1 MPMASIL
8 AQSLTRC
15 YGRMLAVD
23 RVSFEVEGGTVLGFL
38 GPNGAGKSTTM
49 KMLTG
54 YLQPTSGTALINGHD
69 IRTQRRQ
76 AHQVLGYLPEGA
88 PLYEDMRV
96 EEFLAFIAAVRGLSR
111 AETTKAI
118 GALAERLELEGVLKQ
133 TIDTLSKGFGR
144 RVGIAQA
151 LIHDPPILILDE
163 PTDGLDP
170 IQKAQVRRL
179 IQEMADTKII
189 IISTHILEEV
199 ELLCRRIMI
208 ISQGQLQLDGT
219 PSEVRARSRYAGA
232 VSLVVEQPQVVA
244 SKLSGLVEV
253 NNVEFRGGKLTAF
266 PSGEGDLANAVQAL
280 IQTEHC
286 SVKEFH
292 LEAGRLD
299 DVFASIAGHEV
310 VNE

>member
-1 MPMASIL
+1 MASIL

-23 RVSFEVEGGTVLGFL
+23 RVSFEVDGGTVLGFL

-54 YLQPTSGTALINGHD
+54 YLSPTSGTALINGYD
-69 IRTQRRQ
+69 IRTARRQ
-76 AHQVLGYLPEGA
+76 AHQALGYLPEGA
-88 PLYEDMRV
+88 PLYDDMRV
-96 EEFLAFIAAVRGLSR
+96 GDFLGFVAAARGLAR
-111 AETTKAI
+111 AEEKKAV
-118 GALAERLELEGVLKQ
+118 GAVAERLGLNKVLSQ
-133 TIDTLSKGFGR
+133 SIGTLSKGFGR

-199 ELLCRRIMI
+199 ELLCHRVMI
-208 ISQGQLQLDGT
+208 IAHGRLQLDDT
-219 PSEVRARSRYAGA
+219 PAGVRVRSRYAGA
-232 VSLVVEQPQVVA
+232 LSLVVDQAQAAA
-244 SKLSGLVEV
+244 SKLSGLAEV
-253 NNVEFRGGKLTAF
+253 GNVEYRAGKLTAF
-266 PSGEGDLANAVQAL
+266 PSGEGDLASSVQAL
-280 IQTEHC
+280 IQAQGWC
-286 SVKEFH
+286 VREFH
-292 LEAGRLD
+292 LESGRLD
-299 DVFASIAGHEV
+299 DVFAKIASDGDL
-310 VNE
+310 NA